1 MAQTSL
7 LSPPLS
13 PQPTEALAPSSA
25 EPTSPQTWTM
35 VGLCLT
41 WGLLLN
47 ASAAAQTPHA
57 PNTPATTAALMPS
70 ATAPSPATPTEP
82 RFDLAV
88 NNAPATQVF
97 LQLGHSSNWQVL
109 VHPEV
114 SGNVSLT
121 LRQTS
126 VPEALEALRD
136 LYGYDFRLQPGRR
149 ALIQPNTPQTRMF
162 KVNYLRGRRQGTS
175 DLRVSSSAI
184 TQASPTGGMANNNIV
199 NNPAGTPTGGTL
211 TGRPNDTAQVQTTSD
226 ADFWRDVQTS
236 LTALLNLGEGPDSKR
251 RSVVINASSGV
262 IVVRALPAELRQ
274 VEAYLQAIQV
284 SIERQVM
291 IEAKILEVEL
301 ASDAQS
307 GVNWS
312 AFGRLLGGSVS
323 AGLVQ
328 PGVTLAASGALNNN
342 GTSMTAGS
350 TMAASD
356 TGRGFYG
363 LAFQSSNFAA
373 LLSFLDT
380 QGKVSVL
387 SSPRVATLNNQKA
400 VLKVGSDELYVTGVS
415 STTTSS
421 GTSSTTTPTVVLQ
434 PFFSGI
440 SLDVTPQIDGDGQVM
455 LHVHPAVSTVSE
467 KQKKINLGSL
477 GNYQLPLATSAVNE
491 TDSIVRVKDGQIV
504 AIGGLMRQERAL
516 ETTAVPGA
524 GELPVVGGLFR
535 QKSDVMRKRELVI
548 LMKPTVIRPD
558 DSWPEADGQAPRSQV
573 QPFDDAGKP
582 R

>member
-1 MAQTSL
+1 MAHPTPSHPRTSAGL
-7 LSPPLS
+7 LTWLGLALLWIAPVARAQAPV
-13 PQPTEALAPSSA
+13 ALAAATSSA
-25 EPTSPQTWTM
+25 TSSATSAATSSATPAATPSAS
-35 VGLCLT
+35 
-41 WGLLLN
+41 
-47 ASAAAQTPHA
+47 ASAA
-57 PNTPATTAALMPS
+57 
-70 ATAPSPATPTEP
+70 EP
-82 RFDLAV
+82 RFDLSV

-97 LQLGHSSNWQVL
+97 LQLGHSSDWQVL

-114 SGNVSLT
+114 SGNLSLT
-121 LRQTS
+121 LRQTT

-149 ALIQPNTPQTRMF
+149 AMIQPNTPQTRLF

-175 DLRVSSSAI
+175 DLRVSSSSI
-184 TQASPTGGMANNNIV
+184 TQASPNGGGAGNGMVNGSGSNNG
-199 NNPAGTPTGGTL
+199 NNATGGTM
-211 TGRPNDTAQVQTTSD
+211 TSRPNDTAQVQTSSD

-236 LTALLNLGEGPDSKR
+236 LIALLNLGEGPDRQR
-251 RSVVINASSGV
+251 RSVVINASAGV

-307 GVNWS
+307 GVNWA
-312 AFGRLLGGSVS
+312 AFGRLLGGAVSV
-323 AGLVQ
+323 GLVQ

-342 GTSMTAGS
+342 GTAVTAGS
-350 TMAASD
+350 TLAAAD

-363 LAFQSSNFAA
+363 MAFQSSNFAA

-421 GTSSTTTPTVVLQ
+421 GSSSTTTPTVVLQ

-440 SLDVTPQIDGDGQVM
+440 ALDVTPQIDSDGQVM

-491 TDSIVRVKDGQIV
+491 TDSIVRVKDGHIV

-548 LMKPTVIRPD
+548 LMKPTVIRTD
-558 DSWPEADGQAPRSQV
+558 DNWPEADGQVPRSQV
-573 QPFDDAGKP
+573 QPFDEAGKP